1 MEDIRCPDKLSP
13 AELRQEIAVR
23 LAQHASSEVEEAIF
37 KIFVNEESGDLSTFP
52 AGLRGGLSGPGRLMA
67 EIEIRR
73 QGPFTKAQIEQMAE
87 TLPSISQAHYQA
99 ILKVAARTENV
110 GRDG

>member
-13 AELRQEIAVR
+13 AELRQELAVR
-23 LAQHASSEVEEAIF
+23 LAQHVTAEVEEAIF
-37 KIFVNEESGDLSTFP
+37 KIFLNEESGDLTTFP

-87 TLPSISQAHYQA
+87 SLPSISQAHYQA
-99 ILKVAARTENV
+99 TLKVATRRENISH
-110 GRDG
+110 DG